1 MSWRISDLFQNTLE
15 RVTGMVPAINSD
27 HAAIHEGE
35 AFRAI
40 LEIGDFGEVTKIE
53 YSLKT
58 PAGYYVHF
66 KNLRLVAVGGTVK
79 VTIRRGT
86 SENELRIDSAG
97 ETATDLVGPNNLS
110 DVSTKETGVVIKK
123 TPTYDTDGDGDG
135 EGEAWEIVKVVGD
148 ETNQFTTVAE
158 TQGSPYEE
166 IVFKPDTYYVIE
178 LEEVTDS
185 PTNIMLTMFWYE
197 EGEG

>member
-35 AFRAI
+35 AFRAV
-40 LEIGDFGEVTKIE
+40 LEIGDFGEVNKIE

-58 PAGYYVHF
+58 PADLYVHF

-86 SENELRIDSAG
+86 SANELRIDSAG
-97 ETATDLVGPNNLS
+97 SDPTELVGPHNLN
-110 DVSTKETGVVIKK
+110 DASTTTSGVVIKK
-123 TPTYDTDGDGDG
+123 TPTYVSEGEGDG
-135 EGEAWEIVKVVGD
+135 EGESWEIVKVVGD
-148 ETNQFTTVAE
+148 STNQFTSTAE

-166 IVFKPDTYYVIE
+166 LVFSPNTYYVIE
-178 LEEVTDS
+178 VEEVTDS
-185 PTNIMLTMFWYE
+185 PANVMLTMFWYE
-197 EGEG
+197 EGDG